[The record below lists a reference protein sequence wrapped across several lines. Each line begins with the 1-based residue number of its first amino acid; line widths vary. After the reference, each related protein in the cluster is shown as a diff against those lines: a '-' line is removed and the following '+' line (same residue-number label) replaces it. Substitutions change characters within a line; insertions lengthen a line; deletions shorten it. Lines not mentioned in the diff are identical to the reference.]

1 MSEIMSGSEELS
13 PKEKQRQII
22 ENNMSRLSER
32 KEAGE
37 LDKHDFG
44 IRELADHRITGEP
57 VTKSRVGNRAIVV
70 TQDEFDDLGY
80 IEFVSASGEVM
91 LIEADVTGYESSDRL
106 IIFPEELGNPQE

>member
-44 IRELADHRITGEP
+44 IRELADH
-57 VTKSRVGNRAIVV
+57 
-70 TQDEFDDLGY
+70 QL
-80 IEFVSASGEVM
+80 
-91 LIEADVTGYESSDRL
+91 
-106 IIFPEELGNPQE
+106 